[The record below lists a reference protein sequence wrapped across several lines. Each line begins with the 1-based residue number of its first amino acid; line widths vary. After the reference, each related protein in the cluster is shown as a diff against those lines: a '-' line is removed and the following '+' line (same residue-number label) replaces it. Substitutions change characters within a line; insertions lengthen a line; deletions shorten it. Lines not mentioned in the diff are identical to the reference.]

1 VRFHIV
7 SLFPEFFDSPL
18 SCGLM
23 HKGRDAGLVDF
34 SFINP
39 RDFTTDPHRTVD
51 DRPYGGGP
59 GMVMLPGPLS
69 KALRSIEKPG
79 RVLMLS
85 PRGKPFTQRMA
96 KEMAR
101 EDDLTLI
108 CGRYEGIDERITKLF
123 PVEEVSAGDF
133 VLNGGEAA
141 ALCVMEAVARL
152 VPGFMGHSE
161 SADEES
167 FGNGLL
173 EYPQYTRPEEFESLG
188 VPDVLL
194 SGDHGRVADWRH
206 KRRLAETWDRRPEL
220 LTNAD
225 LAAGD
230 AKFLRRLGAGA
241 EGENSRA
248 ASGRNL
254 HLALVHY
261 PVLNKRGETSA
272 VSLTNLDIHDI
283 ARVSRTYGLGGY
295 HIVTPLADQRE
306 LAARL
311 IRHWTEGRGSSA
323 IPDRAE
329 ALGVVGVR
337 ETLDEAVEETA
348 RIAGETPYVLV
359 TSARGLGTV
368 TVNRVR
374 ETLGKRP
381 VLLVFGTASG
391 LAPEVLERADG
402 VLRAVRFTG
411 GYNHLSVRSAAAI
424 LVDRLLGDA
433 L

>member
-1 VRFHIV
+1 MRFHVV

-23 HKGRDAGLVDF
+23 HKGRDAGLVEF
-34 SFINP
+34 SFVNP
-39 RDFTTDPHRTVD
+39 RDFTTDLHRTVD

-59 GMVMLPGPLS
+59 GMVMLPGPLA
-69 KALRSIEKPG
+69 KALNSIESPG
-79 RVLMLS
+79 RMLMLS
-85 PRGKPFTQRMA
+85 PRGKPLTQRMA
-96 KEMAR
+96 KGLAKEN
-101 EDDLTLI
+101 DLTLI
-108 CGRYEGIDERITKLF
+108 CGRYEGIDERITRLF
-123 PVEEVSAGDF
+123 PIEEVSAGDF

-141 ALCVMEAVARL
+141 ALCVMESVSRL
-152 VPGFMGHSE
+152 VPGFMGHSQ

-173 EYPQYTRPEEFESLG
+173 EYPQYTRPEEFEGHG
-188 VPDVLL
+188 VPEILL

-220 LTNAD
+220 LTDAD

-230 AKFLRRLGAGA
+230 AKYLRRLASGAMD
-241 EGENSRA
+241 ENIRPGL
-248 ASGRNL
+248 GRNL

-295 HIVTPLADQRE
+295 HIITPLADQRE

-311 IRHWTEGRGSSA
+311 LDHWTRGRGSTA

-329 ALGVVGVR
+329 ALGMVGVR
-337 ETLDEAVEETA
+337 ETLDEAVAETA
-348 RIAGETPYVLV
+348 RVTGQEPCLV
-359 TSARGLGTV
+359 ATSARDLGTM
-368 TVNRVR
+368 TVSGVR
-374 ETLGKRP
+374 ETLKQRP
-381 VLLVFGTASG
+381 VLLILGTASG
-391 LAPEVLERADG
+391 LSPEVLKRVHG
-402 VLRAVRFTG
+402 VLRPVRFTS
-411 GYNHLSVRSAAAI
+411 GYNHLSVRSAASI